1 MVANMTDIGLSIG
14 FVVAITFILGYYAN
28 GFLADRHHPTI
39 SYQEMII
46 VACIGALL
54 LLAFPALFLLVGRF
68 I

>member
-28 GFLADRHHPTI
+28 GFLADRHHPNI
-39 SYQEMII
+39 SYQEMTII
-46 VACIGALL
+46 AMISALL
-54 LLAFPALFLLVGRF
+54 LLAFPALFLLIGRF